1 MSKLNLKNKN
11 VIISGVS
18 SGIGKEIARI
28 LIERFSCKIIGIA
41 RDENKILSFIKELK
55 NPELL
60 CDYSLF
66 DVSRE
71 DSWKD
76 FAVRLS

>member
-1 MSKLNLKNKN
+1 MAKLKLKNKN

-28 LIERFSCKIIGIA
+28 LIERFNCKIFGIA

-55 NPELL
+55 NPELF
-60 CDYSLF
+60 CNYSLF
-66 DVSRE
+66 DVS
-71 DSWKD
+71 
-76 FAVRLS
+76 LT